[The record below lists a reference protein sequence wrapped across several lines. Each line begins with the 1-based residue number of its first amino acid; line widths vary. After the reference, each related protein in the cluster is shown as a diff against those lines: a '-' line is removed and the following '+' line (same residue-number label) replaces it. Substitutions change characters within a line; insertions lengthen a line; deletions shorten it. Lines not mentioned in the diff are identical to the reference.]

1 MRGQSVLRGV
11 QRIKNKLFGSAVSP
25 EEFET
30 QLEKR
35 AEELEKK
42 ASHLETEAQLRKR
55 AAAAKLRVREAEK
68 EMGRSWI
75 RALKLVAV
83 LVVILLIVFAVLKSC
98 EEIQGVGEVEQ
109 GVEGEVND

>member
-68 EMGRSWI
+68 EMGRGYS
-75 RALKLVAV
+75 RVLKMGVVVVVVLLVS
-83 LVVILLIVFAVLKSC
+83 FAVVQSC
-98 EEIQGVGEVEQ
+98 EDAQKAGEVEQ
-109 GVEGEVND
+109 GVESEVK